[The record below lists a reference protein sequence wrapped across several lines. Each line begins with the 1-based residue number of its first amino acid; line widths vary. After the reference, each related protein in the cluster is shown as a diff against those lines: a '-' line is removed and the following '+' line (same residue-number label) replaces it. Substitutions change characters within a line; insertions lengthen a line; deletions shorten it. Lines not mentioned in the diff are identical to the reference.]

1 MKAGDLVIM
10 PGESIPSGEPISIGL
25 IVDDRSDLG
34 IHGKTRRVGV
44 MWNDSLVVDWEPA
57 DWLEVVKESE

>member
-10 PGESIPSGEPISIGL
+10 PGESIPCGEPISIGL
-25 IVDDRSDLG
+25 IVDDRQKISG
-34 IHGKTRRVGV
+34 NMRRVGV

>member
-10 PGESIPSGEPISIGL
+10 PGESIRSGEPASIGL
-25 IVDDRSDLG
+25 IVDDRQKISG
-34 IHGKTRRVGV
+34 NMRRVGV
-44 MWNDSLVVDWEPA
+44 MWCDSLVVDWEPA